1 MPRVPGMRD
10 NPLPPLP
17 PGAQPVVQQ
26 DAVVVQ
32 EIVLYNC
39 AVRSSDIPDGGK
51 ILRFICPNG
60 ITISVPLSEKG
71 IEVTIQALKGTDLT
85 VAKSSV
91 VIPG

>member
-1 MPRVPGMRD
+1 MPRVPGMRET
-10 NPLPPLP
+10 PILPPLP
-17 PGAQPVVQQ
+17 PGAAAVPQEP
-26 DAVVVQ
+26 VVVQ

-85 VAKSSV
+85 VAQSTV